1 MSLEQEL
8 GGLLRGEVHAD
19 KETLEKYSQ
28 DASIFQ
34 VTPQVVVFPRDLDD
48 LQQLVRFVKT
58 KKDEGRKISLTPR
71 NSGSCMSGGSLNEHI
86 IMDMSRY
93 FAGTS
98 DIQAD
103 DTIAVGSGT
112 LFRDIAAK
120 ADEKDLMFGAYTS
133 SKDFCGIGGMLGNN
147 SSGEKSIRF
156 GATTDNTHEVHVV
169 LADGEEYTFGPLDP
183 AGLEAKCG
191 QQDHEG
197 FIYRTVRQMLDDN
210 KDLLER
216 TRPKVR
222 KNAAGYDLWR
232 VWDDKRRTFNLAHL
246 FIGAQGTLGVITG
259 AKLQLVPKPK
269 YTQMIVIGIDNLS
282 QLSEGVVTA
291 LNHNP
296 EGMEVYDKHTYNLA
310 KIYIPD
316 DAKNTEWADGKQMIL
331 LTQFAE
337 NTVARTEH
345 VAKTVVSELKKKG
358 LSVKY
363 ITNEQEQE
371 SHWNIRRASFRLLK
385 EHAHGKARACPF
397 LEDTIVSTTHFGEF
411 VAALEAILSDY
422 DLTYTYHGHIGDGNL
437 RLVPLIDV
445 EDENAVHLIADLSK
459 RIFDL
464 VIAFDGSISVDHNDG
479 LAKSPY
485 LEAMYGTDMINLF
498 KEVKRV
504 IDPQG
509 VFNPH
514 KKSEGDLN
522 YSQAHIARNNNA
534 GLI

>member
-1 MSLEQEL
+1 MDLVQEL
-8 GGLLRGEVHAD
+8 GGLLRGEVLAD
-19 KETLEKYSQ
+19 KATKEKYSQ

-34 VTPQVVVFPRDLDD
+34 VMPQAVVYPQD
-48 LQQLVRFVKT
+48 LQDLQVLVKFVKD
-58 KKDEGRKISLTPR
+58 KKDEGREISLTPR

-86 IMDMSRY
+86 IVDMSRH
-93 FAGTS
+93 FSGLS
-98 DIQAD
+98 DIDSKDQ
-103 DTIAVGSGT
+103 IAVGSGT
-112 LFRDIAAK
+112 LFRHIEAQAA
-120 ADEKDLMFGAYTS
+120 EKDLMFGAYTS

-147 SSGEKSIRF
+147 ASGEKSIRF
-156 GATTDNTHEVHVV
+156 GATTDNTDTVHVV
-169 LADGEEYTFGPLDP
+169 LADGNEYTFGPLNR
-183 AGLEAKCG
+183 AQLESKCE
-191 QQDHEG
+191 QTDHEG
-197 FIYRTVRQMLDDN
+197 YVYRTIRGLLEENQ
-210 KDLLER
+210 DLLER
-216 TRPKVR
+216 ARPKVR

-232 VWDDKRRTFNLAHL
+232 IWDDKRRIFNLAHL
-246 FIGAQGTLGVITG
+246 FVGSQGTLGITTG

-282 QLSEGVVTA
+282 RLSEGVQTA

-316 DAKNTEWADGKQMIL
+316 DAANTAWADGKQMIL
-331 LTQFAE
+331 LTQFSE
-337 NTVARTEH
+337 VTQARTEQ

-358 LSVKY
+358 MSVKY
-363 ITNEQEQE
+363 VTNEAEQE

-385 EHAHGKARACPF
+385 EHAHGKQRACPF
-397 LEDTIVSTTHFGEF
+397 LEDTIVSITHFGEF

-445 EDENAVHLIADLSK
+445 EDENAIHLIADLSK
-459 RIFDL
+459 RIYDL

-485 LEAMYGTDMINLF
+485 LESMYGTDVINLF
-498 KEVKRV
+498 KKVKQTL
-504 IDPQG
+504 DPLG
-509 VFNPH
+509 IFNPH
-514 KKSEGDLN
+514 KKTDASLG
-522 YSQAHIARNNNA
+522 YSQAHIARDNNA